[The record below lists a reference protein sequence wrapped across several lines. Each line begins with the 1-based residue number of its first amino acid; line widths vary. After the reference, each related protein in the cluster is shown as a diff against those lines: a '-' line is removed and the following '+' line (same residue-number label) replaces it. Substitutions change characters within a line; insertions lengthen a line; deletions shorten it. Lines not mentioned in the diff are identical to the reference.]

1 MWFKLEIMNYN
12 IDHNKLIELTMDTKE
27 NSRYADLVALS
38 VEHCLGLRSISSK
51 REDPL
56 EPIIEF
62 LKGAGVLTEETK

>member
-1 MWFKLEIMNYN
+1 MNYN

-56 EPIIEF
+56 EPHN
-62 LKGAGVLTEETK
+62 